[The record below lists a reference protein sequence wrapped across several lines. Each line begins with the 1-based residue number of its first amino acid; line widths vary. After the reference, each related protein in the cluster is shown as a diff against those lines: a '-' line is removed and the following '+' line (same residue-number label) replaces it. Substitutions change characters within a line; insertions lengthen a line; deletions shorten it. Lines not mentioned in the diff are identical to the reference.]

1 MLKND
6 LNAFMDIRLEN
17 SCTKGKRET
26 IIKKIDKY
34 EFTCISIRT
43 MRTIHTVQTIEIALT
58 DLFILGLQHGAPD
71 PGSVAE
77 KDGIIIVNF

>member
-34 EFTCISIRT
+34 EFTCIYKYEFTCI
-43 MRTIHTVQTIEIALT
+43 
-58 DLFILGLQHGAPD
+58 
-71 PGSVAE
+71 
-77 KDGIIIVNF
+77 